1 MEKLK
6 LRKKMK
12 QYENRGQNVVKVRT
26 ETFET
31 LNELKEETGLSISRL
46 LKMIVDYTYENIEWE
61 E

>member
-31 LNELKEETGLSISRL
+31 LNELKEETGLSIPRL
-46 LKMIVDYTYENIEWE
+46 MKIIVEYAYENIEWE